1 MGTTVETLTIV
12 PMSDIVTDMKVTSRE
27 FQRDFARMKAKAAAG
42 ETVHIV
48 SGAEHFTFQAI
59 KPKTWQGALKGKA
72 KIKGN
77 LFSTGLN
84 WETSR

>member
-1 MGTTVETLTIV
+1 
-12 PMSDIVTDMKVTSRE
+12 
-27 FQRDFARMKAKAAAG
+27 MKAKAAAG

-48 SGAEHFTFQAI
+48 SAGEQFIFQAV

-72 KIKGN
+72 KITGD
-77 LFSTGLN
+77 LFSTGLR